1 MSKYQI
7 TVDGKSYQVE
17 VGDVSASPIQVVV
30 DGLAKSVTFAESAA
44 AAPVAAPAPTVAAPA
59 PAPAAAPEPAPAP
72 APAATPAA
80 AVSGAKVAAP
90 MPGKILSVTVSVG
103 SAVNEGDTVCTLEA
117 MKMEMPVSSTGAGTV
132 KAIHVNVGDNV
143 AFDDP
148 LVTLE

>member
-7 TVDGKSYQVE
+7 TVDGKSYQIE

-30 DGLAKSVTFAESAA
+30 DGVTKSVSFAEAAA
-44 AAPVAAPAPTVAAPA
+44 AAPVAAPAPNAAAPA
-59 PAPAAAPEPAPAP
+59 PAPAAAPEPDPAP
-72 APAATPAA
+72 APAVTPAS
-80 AVSGAKVAAP
+80 AVAGAKVTAP
-90 MPGKILSVTVSVG
+90 MPGKILSVTVGVG

-117 MKMEMPVSSTGAGTV
+117 MKMEMPVSSTGSGTV

>member
-30 DGLAKSVTFAESAA
+30 DGVAKSVTFAEAA
-44 AAPVAAPAPTVAAPA
+44 SAAPVAAPAPTATAPA

-72 APAATPAA
+72 AATPAS
-80 AVSGAKVAAP
+80 AVSGAKVTAP

-117 MKMEMPVSSTGAGTV
+117 MKMEMPVSSTGSGTV